1 MTNDEIYFRLN
12 ELSNGLRRMLNT
24 EDVPPDAEQNI
35 SDAIVYLDCAKHN
48 LAEVHE
54 DAKNI
59 YRVAPT
65 IVARAAKVK

>member
-1 MTNDEIYFRLN
+1 MTNDEIYFILN
-12 ELSNGLRRMLNT
+12 KKANDLRHILNT

>member
-24 EDVPPDAEQNI
+24 EDVPPDVEQNI

-48 LAEVHE
+48 LADVHG

-65 IVARAAKVK
+65 IVARSAK

>member
-48 LAEVHE
+48 LVEVHE

-65 IVARAAKVK
+65 IVARAAK